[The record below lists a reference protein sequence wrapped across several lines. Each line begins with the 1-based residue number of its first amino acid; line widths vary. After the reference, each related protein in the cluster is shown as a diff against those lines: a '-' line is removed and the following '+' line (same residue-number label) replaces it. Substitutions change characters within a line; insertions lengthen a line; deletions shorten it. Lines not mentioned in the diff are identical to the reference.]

1 MSIFIRDELLAWQNV
16 VRKPVVNSTA
26 RLRELVGQN
35 LRLVVNRAEV
45 LSCKSE
51 RDHSMEVRT
60 EPLNQMILDLI
71 SQATNPLKLAQMDVA
86 YMSQL

>member
-16 VRKPVVNSTA
+16 VRKSVLGNTP
-26 RLRELVGQN
+26 RLRELVNQN

-45 LSCKSE
+45 LSCKNE
-51 RDHSMEVRT
+51 RTVALEQRS

-71 SQATNPLKLAQMDVA
+71 SQATNPLKLAQMEVA

>member
-1 MSIFIRDELLAWQNV
+1 MSIFIRDELVAWQNV
-16 VRKPVVNSTA
+16 VRKPVVGNTA

-35 LRLVVNRAEV
+35 QRLVVNRAEV

-51 RDHSMEVRT
+51 RESQELRS

-71 SQATNPLKLAQMDVA
+71 SQATNPLKLAQMEVA